1 MFTKGPSVATRVV
14 LLAILSL
21 GLMVVDHR
29 YSYLE
34 TTRAWL
40 SLLVTPVQWMANV
53 PASLWQGVSDAIK
66 TRGDLEQENS
76 SLRTENMVLERRLQ
90 KLAALTA
97 ENVRLRE
104 LLNSSALLDDRVL
117 VAELIGVD
125 PDPYRHQVV
134 VNKGSRDGVFVGQP
148 VLDAE
153 GLFGQVIEVS
163 PLMSRVL
170 LISDNSHS
178 LPVKVNRNG
187 VRAIASGTGQLDE
200 LILRHVPNTAEIV
213 EGDLLIS
220 SGLGQRFPSGYPV
233 GTVVSVVHDP
243 GRPFAFVKV
252 RPSAR
257 LNRSSHLLLVF
268 TERPHPVVSGTPPKE
283 PVDE

>member
-1 MFTKGPSVATRVV
+1 M

-29 YSYLE
+29 FDYLQ

-40 SLLVTPVQWMANV
+40 SLVVTPVQWMANI
-53 PASLWQGVSDAIK
+53 PASLWGSVADTVKSRD
-66 TRGDLEQENS
+66 TLRDENT
-76 SLRTENMVLERRLQ
+76 SLRAQNLVLERRLQ
-90 KLAALTA
+90 KLASLTA

-117 VAELIGVD
+117 VAELVGID
-125 PDPYRHQVV
+125 PDPFRHQVV
-134 VNKGSRDGVFVGQP
+134 VNKGSTSGVFVGQP

-163 PLMSRVL
+163 PLTSRVL
-170 LISDNSHS
+170 LISDTSHS

-243 GRPFAFVKV
+243 GHPFAFVKV

-268 TERPHPVVSGTPPKE
+268 TERPQSRSANE
-283 PVDE
+283 PTEGGAND